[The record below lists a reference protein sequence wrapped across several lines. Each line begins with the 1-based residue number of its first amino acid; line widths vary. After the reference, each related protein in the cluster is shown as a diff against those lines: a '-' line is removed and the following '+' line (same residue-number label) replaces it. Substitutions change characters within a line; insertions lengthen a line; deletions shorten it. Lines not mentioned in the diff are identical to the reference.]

1 LPDVGNEVSPPS
13 FNTTTNLAHQQRR
26 SKMATATQDPIEPIT
41 LNQHAEEENDFET
54 SDFDSS
60 TLSSSST
67 SLNTSIYQHA
77 FENGR
82 RVSRPLF
89 WISQ

>member
-1 LPDVGNEVSPPS
+1 
-13 FNTTTNLAHQQRR
+13 
-26 SKMATATQDPIEPIT
+26 MATTIQEPIEPIT
-41 LNQHAEEENDFET
+41 ADQHSEDENEFQT

-82 RVSRPLF
+82 RVSRPIF
-89 WISQ
+89 

>member
-1 LPDVGNEVSPPS
+1 
-13 FNTTTNLAHQQRR
+13 
-26 SKMATATQDPIEPIT
+26 MAEPVTSTQEPIEPIAVGER
-41 LNQHAEEENDFET
+41 AEEEDEFET
-54 SDFDSS
+54 SDFDSE

-82 RVSRPLF
+82 RNRDDMKHAMMLELTK
-89 WISQ
+89 

>member
-1 LPDVGNEVSPPS
+1 MAEPV
-13 FNTTTNLAHQQRR
+13 TTTQE
-26 SKMATATQDPIEPIT
+26 PIEPIAA
-41 LNQHAEEENDFET
+41 HERSEEEDEFET
-54 SDFDSS
+54 SDFDSA

-82 RVSRPLF
+82 R
-89 WISQ
+89 ISYPQR